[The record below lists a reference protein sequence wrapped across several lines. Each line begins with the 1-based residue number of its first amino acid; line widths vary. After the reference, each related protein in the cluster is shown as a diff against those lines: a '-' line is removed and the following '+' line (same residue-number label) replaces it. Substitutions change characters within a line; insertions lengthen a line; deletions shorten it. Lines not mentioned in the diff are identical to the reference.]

1 LKFCFFQVKN
11 SRSWAGNFYFVI
23 GADSQIGYIWPFRKR
38 DPEDWKIEMDRS
50 ICAIDKVNNLSPR
63 PQFLVICGDLVD
75 SMPNS
80 QFWNFNVIFYLY
92 IEIFI
97 HISVNAKL
105 HQSQVIA
112 FQRIFS
118 KLHPSISL
126 VCVCGNHDVGNNPE
140 KQTIDK

>member
-1 LKFCFFQVKN
+1 
-11 SRSWAGNFYFVI
+11 
-23 GADSQIGYIWPFRKR
+23 
-38 DPEDWKIEMDRS
+38 MDRS
-50 ICAIDKVNNLSPR
+50 IWAIDKVNNLSPR

-75 SMPNS
+75 AMPNS
-80 QFWNFNVIFYLY
+80 QLCRIYHIPIVFCYS
-92 IEIFI
+92 IETFI
-97 HISVNAKL
+97 IHVSVDTEL

-112 FQRIFS
+112 FQKVFS